1 MGFAVCTS
9 VARKRK
15 VILSM
20 KNTMNNTASK
30 EGKNSSEGEVVL
42 ITNEKVD
49 VAETAATRVLILR
62 ILVMFWRMHEG
73 VIENELNTARKCPNM
88 TEPSTEE
95 VQVDD
100 LLLEFLNDL
109 PKRSLPLLQMVFLL

>member
-1 MGFAVCTS
+1 MG

-49 VAETAATRVLILR
+49 VAETAATRVMI
-62 ILVMFWRMHEG
+62 WRMHEG